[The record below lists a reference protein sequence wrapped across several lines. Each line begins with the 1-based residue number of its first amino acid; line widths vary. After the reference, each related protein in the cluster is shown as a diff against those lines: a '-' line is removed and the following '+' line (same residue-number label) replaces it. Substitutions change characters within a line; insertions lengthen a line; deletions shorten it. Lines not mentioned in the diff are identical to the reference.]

1 MTDLVAIYDNET
13 FDVLFTGARV
23 MNLDILDEKK
33 YTQFQ
38 VEDGSSRSDHSIKL
52 PIIITGRMMI
62 TENTKPVFE
71 TLRQAYLEDRILIV
85 QSRVNSYSSMVIEA
99 MPHTESIENLL
110 GVNVDIRFIEWR
122 TVRPVYGE
130 LPLGTTRNPAQSS
143 TIPRGQ
149 QQTSE
154 TEGTEARRKGSVLAG
169 VFN

>member
-1 MTDLVAIYDNET
+1 
-13 FDVLFTGARV
+13 
-23 MNLDILDEKK
+23 
-33 YTQFQ
+33 
-38 VEDGSSRSDHSIKL
+38 
-52 PIIITGRMMI
+52 MMI

-99 MPHTESIENLL
+99 MPHTESIDNLL
-110 GVNVDIRFIEWR
+110 GVNVDIRFVEWR
-122 TVRPVYGE
+122 AVRAVYGE

-149 QQTSE
+149 QQTSDASGA
-154 TEGTEARRKGSVLAG
+154 EGAGARRKGSVLAG